1 MIPRAPQDHRGH
13 PMLRD
18 YFQCKWHVRP
28 GEFGYAHFADAEFI
42 NAKTRSFL
50 QRAHAAQISHAPLT
64 PNDKERKWTCPA
76 T

>member
-18 YFQCKWHVRP
+18 YFQCKWHVRS
-28 GEFGYAHFADAEFI
+28 GEFGHADFADAEFI
-42 NAKTRSFL
+42 NAKS
-50 QRAHAAQISHAPLT
+50 AHAAQISHAPLT